1 MGVCRKTG
9 IRRIKKEIVIFIN
22 MDNTKKI
29 YDGSSYDFILEN
41 PIKIVDVVR
50 GNHNG
55 KLIIRVLRE
64 DGEDKPIFWIQKKDE
79 ETKET
84 NK

>member
-1 MGVCRKTG
+1 
-9 IRRIKKEIVIFIN
+9 
-22 MDNTKKI
+22 MDTTKKI
-29 YDGSSYDFILEN
+29 YDGSYYYFILEN
-41 PIKIVDVVR
+41 PIKIIDVVK
-50 GNHNG
+50 GYHNG
-55 KLIIRVLRE
+55 GLIIRVLRE